1 MLKYT
6 TCIQHVDKVET
17 PLMMWKV
24 KENYKMPV
32 IVYNVQ
38 LQISHTINILML
50 YLNVLQ
56 KSIVPF
62 ETLYLDSISNQNFKN
77 ALYVMTDGKL

>member
-1 MLKYT
+1 
-6 TCIQHVDKVET
+6 
-17 PLMMWKV
+17 
-24 KENYKMPV
+24 MPV
-32 IVYNVQ
+32 IIYNVQ

-50 YLNVLQ
+50 YFNVLQ

-62 ETLYLDSISNQNFKN
+62 ETLYLDSISNQNLKN